1 MYCIYSDHQRDRVVV
16 CSTLVAFALSDSW
29 TAFHVV
35 HGLNTQELFTFMNVN
50 GCNRLHVDH
59 EFIIITRR
67 CSFIFDDICR
77 SSRSL

>member
-35 HGLNTQELFTFMNVN
+35 HGHNSYRLADTN
-50 GCNRLHVDH
+50 GLSIARG
-59 EFIIITRR
+59 EE
-67 CSFIFDDICR
+67 
-77 SSRSL
+77 